1 MSTWNRLRHPALL
14 LLVPLAAC
22 QPSGPAAEAQGN
34 PVRTVLTVALQP
46 AAGHDARL
54 SGSVR
59 ARYET
64 PVSFQVGGRIQAR
77 HVDAGERVSAGALLF
92 ELDPRDFRQ
101 AIRIAEADLAAARA
115 ELATAEAETARNRDL
130 LARRFIGQQIFDQ
143 VLLAEAS
150 ASERVAAAAAR
161 VQQARNALAY
171 TRLEAAHAGTLIE
184 VGGEPGQVVTSG
196 QAVAVLA
203 QEGEHEVEVY
213 LPEPLGVPASGEVV
227 DGEQRL
233 AGLRLRAVAGAA
245 EPVTRTWQ
253 ARYSIEQATAP
264 LRLGSVVRVQL
275 QADAAGEGRALQVPV
290 GAISERGDGAKV
302 WQVIDGRAEPVAVRL
317 LDMNE
322 ETARIIADLPAEARI
337 IALGTHLLKAGM
349 PVREQQR

>member
-14 LLVPLAAC
+14 LLVLLAAC
-22 QPSGPAAEAQGN
+22 QPSGPDADARGN
-34 PVRTVLTVALQP
+34 PVRTVLTVPLQP

-213 LPEPLGVPASGEVV
+213 LPEQIGVPASGAVV
-227 DGEQRL
+227 EGEQHL

-253 ARYSIEQATAP
+253 ARYTIEQASAP
-264 LRLGSVVRVQL
+264 LRLGSVVRVRL
-275 QADAAGEGRALQVPV
+275 QADAGEGRALQVPV
-290 GAISERGDGAKV
+290 GAISERGDGASV
-302 WQVIDGRAEPVAVRL
+302 WQVVDGRAEPVAVRL

-337 IALGTHLLKAGM
+337 IALGTHLLEAGM